1 MGHDRGA
8 GPLPPGLAAIESR
21 LAGAAQRDEVLTALD
36 SAVSPTAGSAEDAWV
51 RLKSMVV
58 YGYFT
63 SKVVQEDVLH
73 TVILPGRFDGCVP
86 SAG

>member
-1 MGHDRGA
+1 
-8 GPLPPGLAAIESR
+8 
-21 LAGAAQRDEVLTALD
+21 
-36 SAVSPTAGSAEDAWV
+36 
-51 RLKSMVV
+51 MVV

-86 SAG
+86 AGG